1 MKSEVLLQSD
11 CALFQSGKLTRRWI
25 WIMQYEGQLKYNRLL
40 IVDGMFGIMEDK
52 VLVIKLHGRYI
63 FGWYWNNFRL
73 ESVFWI

>member
-1 MKSEVLLQSD
+1 MQSE
-11 CALFQSGKLTRRWI
+11 GK
-25 WIMQYEGQLKYNRLL
+25 LKYNRLL
-40 IVDGMFGIMEDK
+40 IVDGMFGVMEDK

>member
-11 CALFQSGKLTRRWI
+11 CALFKSGKLTRWWNWI
-25 WIMQYEGQLKYNRLL
+25 IQSEGQLKYNMLL

-52 VLVIKLHGRYI
+52 VLVIKLYGRYI

>member
-1 MKSEVLLQSD
+1 MQS
-11 CALFQSGKLTRRWI
+11 
-25 WIMQYEGQLKYNRLL
+25 EGQLKYNRLL
-40 IVDGMFGIMEDK
+40 IVDGMFGVMEDK